1 MLHQKRSDVRNKRRA
16 CTGSSIQ
23 GTRGRQ
29 NTVTSRSFQFFLPF
43 FLSCHVTKMYT
54 RTPSGHPHRYPIDSV
69 SPEIIISP
77 DRKSAPRFRFAN
89 HQRSNLV
96 NFLSLRFSPVKLIN
110 AIKKL
115 YTFELRTKI
124 LCNFYECNPL
134 ENFSYI
140 LLEEQAAKSHQ
151 RLRSQSA
158 C

>member
-29 NTVTSRSFQFFLPF
+29 NTVTTRSFQFFLPF
-43 FLSCHVTKMYT
+43 FLSCHVTKVYT
-54 RTPSGHPHRYPIDSV
+54 RTFRPPTSV
-69 SPEIIISP
+69 S
-77 DRKSAPRFRFAN
+77 DWFRFSRDYYFSRQKI
-89 HQRSNLV
+89 HSKISIRQRSNLV

-115 YTFELRTKI
+115 YIFELRTKI